1 MTTSSAKCAPGPVEA
16 SRADI
21 DALTFLPV
29 SENAEGLTVLGRVE
43 ALVRGGCL
51 GAAGMGGCVKEIGHG
66 GDHASTFMDL
76 GKEILVQVDE
86 LIAERDALK
95 AKLLSGVLIPH
106 DLFDT
111 IEEHFAERADVADGP
126 EGPVPDANMQTLN
139 ALREAK

>member
-1 MTTSSAKCAPGPVEA
+1 MSAA

-21 DALTFLPV
+21 DAQTFIPV
-29 SENAEGLTVLGRVE
+29 SDRTEGLTVLGRSE

-51 GAAGMGGCVKEIGHG
+51 GAAGMGGCVKGMGHG

-76 GKEILVQVDE
+76 GKEVLDDVDA
-86 LIAERDALK
+86 LISERDSLK

-111 IEEHFAERADVADGP
+111 IEEHFAERADIADGP
-126 EGPVPDANMQTLN
+126 EGPVPDANMTTLN